1 MIGSTVAIDRWADE
15 PMNRSPGTG
24 VRILLFLLS
33 IIGSGLLFGVGFAP
47 AAPDRLPVLVIA
59 VGLAL
64 AAAWSPARAIVVFA
78 FLFPCAGLL
87 TRLSGGTDP
96 VAWPA
101 LLFGG
106 LAAGW
111 SFRFIYDFDSMPE
124 PSPLDRPL
132 RALVLLWTL
141 ATVLAVARASTL
153 WAALRGLTGRAVN
166 GDGLP
171 ETAAVRESLLAFS
184 ALFAGA
190 AFFLLLRRQGPAVR
204 LKALRAALL
213 GVCVSALAACLQGLG
228 LLPPETRP
236 YWKLTG
242 RITGASA
249 DPNSLGLLCA
259 LALVLVAAGLLRAAA
274 RDRFGPI
281 AAILLAAG
289 LLLSGSRAGF
299 LLLLFGVLILFLAG
313 GLPSRSRLATLV
325 LLAAA
330 ALGAGLFL
338 LRGSAGTLGT
348 RLAQSFDP
356 KLPIAYRVSER
367 PLLWRT
373 ACRLFLRHPVEGGG
387 MGVFAWQ
394 FPDLM
399 KEENRR
405 FLMRDNPGSAYVQAL
420 AETGAA
426 GFLLTA
432 FFAVSLGALAM
443 RRAREKDSI
452 AAGSGVA
459 AAAFLAALAVGS
471 HWFAADVSLLFF
483 LLASLVAGSA
493 PERAPEDPKK
503 EAATPWLRR
512 SLHVVVLLY
521 AVAAGAAVLATAR
534 PEEAFR
540 HSPRIG
546 FHDEEVGPGG
556 PFRWTRRRFAL
567 WVERGQTR
575 RILLAHYSPSPRPVE
590 IDVTL
595 GGPTVF
601 RRALKAGESATLRL
615 NGSTLR
621 PQAFLFEVSR
631 SFVPRRLGLSEDR
644 REIGLLSIEPR

>member
-1 MIGSTVAIDRWADE
+1 MIGSSVAIDRWADE

-33 IIGSGLLFGVGFAP
+33 VIGSGLLFAVGFAP

-64 AAAWSPARAIVVFA
+64 AAAWSPARAIIAFA
-78 FLFPCAGLL
+78 FVFPCAGLL

-96 VAWPA
+96 IAWPA

-132 RALVLLWTL
+132 RALLLLWTL

-153 WAALRGLTGRAVN
+153 WAALRGLRGRAVN

-184 ALFAGA
+184 ALAAGA

-204 LKALRAALL
+204 SKALRAALL
-213 GVCVSALAACLQGLG
+213 GVCVSALAACFQGLG

-242 RITGASA
+242 RITGAAA

-259 LALVLVAAGLLRAAA
+259 LALVFVAAGLFRAAG
-274 RDRFGPI
+274 RDRFAPT

-299 LLLLFGVLILFLAG
+299 LLLLLGVLILFLAG
-313 GLPSRSRLATLV
+313 ELPSRARLATRV
-325 LLAAA
+325 LLAVAT
-330 ALGAGLFL
+330 LGAGVFL

-348 RLAQSFDP
+348 RLAQSFDS
-356 KLPIAYRVSER
+356 KLPLAYRVSER
-367 PLLWRT
+367 PLLWR
-373 ACRLFLRHPVEGGG
+373 AAARLFLRHPVEGGG

-405 FLMRDNPGSAYVQAL
+405 FLMRDNPGSAYMQAL
-420 AETGAA
+420 AETGGM

-432 FFAVSLGALAM
+432 FFVVSLAALAL
-443 RRAREKDSI
+443 RRAREKDAV

-459 AAAFLAALAVGS
+459 AAAFLAALVVGS

-483 LLASLVAGSA
+483 LLAALVADPA
-493 PERAPEDPKK
+493 PEALENPKT

-512 SLHVVVLLY
+512 SLLVVVLLY
-521 AVAAGAAVLATAR
+521 TVAAGAAVLATAR

-540 HSPRIG
+540 HSARIG
-546 FHDEEVGPGG
+546 FHEEEVGPGG

-567 WVERGQTR
+567 WVEPGQTR
-575 RILLAHYSPSPRPVE
+575 KILLAHYSPSPRPVD

-595 GGPTVF
+595 EGRTVF

-615 NGSTLR
+615 NGSILR
-621 PQAFLFEVSR
+621 PRAFLFEVSR
-631 SFVPRRLGLSEDR
+631 FFVPRRLGLSEDR
-644 REIGLLSIEPR
+644 REIGLLSVEPR